1 MKTGERIEDSEV
13 RIVYHRAGFE
23 SKVGHRVR
31 SKLEATVCDWLMTN
45 AIAHRHGSEVFTVR
59 TGAAGTPMA
68 YVPDI
73 ILHDREKSGRY
84 VIIEPFDAATP
95 KVGSTHIIAA
105 FRKEM
110 VKDYYIIIIVKKQQ
124 MKKVLK
130 DAYDLL
136 VDFKDLDVLGKK
148 LPQRPR

>member
-1 MKTGERIEDSEV
+1 MKSTEDAEV

-23 SKVGHRVR
+23 SKVGHLVR
-31 SKLEATVCDWLMTN
+31 SRMEATVCDWLMSHG
-45 AIAHRHGSEVFTVR
+45 IAHRHGSEVFTVR
-59 TGAAGTPMA
+59 TGATRTPTA

-73 ILHDREKSGRY
+73 ILHDKDKLGRS

-95 KVGSTHIIAA
+95 RVGSTHIIAA

-110 VKDYYIIIIVKKQQ
+110 AKDYYIIIIVKKQQ
-124 MKKVLK
+124 MKKVLG

>member
-23 SKVGHRVR
+23 SKVGHPVR

-73 ILHDREKSGRY
+73 ILHDRDKSGRY

-95 KVGSTHIIAA
+95 RVGSTRIIAA
-105 FRKEM
+105 FRREM
-110 VKDYYIIIIVKKQQ
+110 KKDYYVIIIARKQQ
-124 MKKVLK
+124 MNKVLK
-130 DAYDLL
+130 EAYDLL
-136 VDFKDLDVLGKK
+136 VDFKNLDVLMKK
-148 LPQRPR
+148 LPRPAR